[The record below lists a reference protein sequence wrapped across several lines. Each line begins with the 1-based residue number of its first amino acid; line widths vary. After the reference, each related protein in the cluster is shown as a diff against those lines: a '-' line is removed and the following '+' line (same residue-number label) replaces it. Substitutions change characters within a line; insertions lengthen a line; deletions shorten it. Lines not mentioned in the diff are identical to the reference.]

1 MAGKNTIT
9 SDGLKKLKEE
19 LDYLRDVRRK
29 EIGEQLKEARAHGD
43 LSENSEY
50 DEARDAQSKNESRIS
65 ELIDEIE
72 NSIVVDNDKI
82 STNSVSVGLK
92 VRIQYIDLGGE
103 DEFDLVGT
111 TEANPKE
118 GRISDHSPIGKA
130 LIGAS
135 VGDTVTADTPSGQ
148 IKLKVLEIGRT

>member
-1 MAGKNTIT
+1 MGFRLSHQYDFTRFEALRLITLDHLHEVFLTIQE
-9 SDGLKKLKEE
+9 GVE
-19 LDYLRDVRRK
+19 
-29 EIGEQLKEARAHGD
+29 
-43 LSENSEY
+43 
-50 DEARDAQSKNESRIS
+50 
-65 ELIDEIE
+65 
-72 NSIVVDNDKI
+72 
-82 STNSVSVGLK
+82 
-92 VRIQYIDLGGE
+92 IDLLGVQVDGQAGTCVHDITQALYRLYIIRHHDIIRVSRRGGE